1 MHRRRLL
8 VPILGILTANPALG
22 TEFHF
27 DARVDVVPVLAVDLA
42 PHQAEAENAAIVRL
56 AETQDRC
63 LSASWS
69 ADGQQWQPVPAAAL
83 AAWTPPADAPVPG
96 ILRIDLD

>member
-8 VPILGILTANPALG
+8 VPILGILAANPALG
-22 TEFHF
+22 TDFPV
-27 DARVDVVPVLAVDLA
+27 DARVDVVPVLAVELA
-42 PHQAEAENAAIVRL
+42 PHRADDGIAYSVRL
-56 AETQDRC
+56 PGTQDRC

-69 ADGQQWQPVPAAAL
+69 DDGRSWQRVPAAEL
-83 AAWTPPADAPVPG
+83 AAWSPPAATAAPV